1 MPLEP
6 QRIRSAKPSDLPWR
20 HRAELAWRRYK
31 RQIHEPAAGS
41 AGVRALRW
49 WYMGAQTYGQAEI
62 APVRALR
69 RIAGRPKPVRSV
81 TWAWMPRDLRDDAAF
96 LRQLIA
102 LTCAGEQPAQLPG
115 VPWARGPLGIKLLD
129 DGGQITYQTI
139 ANDLRHIAD
148 ELDGIARID
157 RRDRDRHD

>member
-1 MPLEP
+1 MLAEP
-6 QRIRSAKPSDLPWR
+6 QRLRSVKPSELPWR
-20 HRAELAWRRYK
+20 HRAKLAWRRYK
-31 RQIHEPAAGS
+31 RQIHEPADS

-49 WYMGAQTYGQAEI
+49 RYMGAQTYGRPEI
-62 APVRALR
+62 APVRVLR
-69 RIAGRPKPVRSV
+69 RITGRPKPVRSV
-81 TWAWMPRDLRDDAAF
+81 TWAWMPRDLHDDAAI

-102 LTCAGEQPAQLPG
+102 LTCAGEQPARIPG
-115 VPWARGPLGIKLLD
+115 LRWARGPLGIKLLD
-129 DGGQITYQTI
+129 DGGHITYQTI